1 MVITP
6 PPFFRRFVSERI
18 HTALQDTPVVMI
30 NGPRQ
35 CGKTTLV
42 RQFAGTSH
50 VYITLDDDTALA
62 AARNDPTGLVRSLD
76 YAIIDEVQR
85 APELL
90 RAIKKT
96 VDEDRRPGRFLLTG
110 SANVLT
116 LPTVSESLAGRM
128 EIINLLPLSRSE
140 IKNKKPLFLEHA
152 FVGKLIKPS
161 EVLIDHAL
169 VQAVLTGGYPEMLAR
184 QDAKRRRAWQRD
196 YLHAVLQR
204 DVRDI
209 AYIEK
214 IDHLPRLLQ
223 VLAHHSGQLINF
235 TQIGGQVGLDSKTA
249 SKYLAIFEQLF
260 LLRRIKPWFRNEI
273 KRVVKSPKLH
283 FVDAGLLASLL
294 GVTAQRIAENR
305 TLFGPILE
313 TFIASEIMK
322 QLTWSDEAYTLHH
335 YRDKEQNEVDIVV
348 ENEIGEVL
356 GIEIKASASIRA
368 DDFKGLRKLGDICQ
382 EGFKLGIIFYNGE
395 NIIPFGDRL
404 FAAPISCLWE

>member
-1 MVITP
+1 MVVTP
-6 PPFFRRFVSERI
+6 PPFFRRFASERI

-62 AARNDPTGLVRSLD
+62 AARNDPTGLMRSLD
-76 YAIIDEVQR
+76 YAIIDEIQR

-152 FVGKLIKPS
+152 FAGKLIKPS

-260 LLRRIKPWFRNEI
+260 LLHRIKPWFRNEI
-273 KRVVKSPKLH
+273 KRVIKSPKLH

-322 QLTWSDEAYTLHH
+322 QFTWSDEAYTLHH